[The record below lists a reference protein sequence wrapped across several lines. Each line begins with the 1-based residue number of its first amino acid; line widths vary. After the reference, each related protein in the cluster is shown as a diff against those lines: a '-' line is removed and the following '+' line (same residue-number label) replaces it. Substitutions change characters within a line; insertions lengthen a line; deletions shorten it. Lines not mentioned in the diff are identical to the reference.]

1 MNQQINFT
9 NAHKQTFINPEHAES
24 ITERR
29 HQMRADLCLNGMD
42 WHTANA
48 ESWRAAKLAQ
58 FRNGARAAA
67 EALFI
72 GEAA

>member
-1 MNQQINFT
+1 MRHDRKLT
-9 NAHKQTFINPEHAES
+9 SALAEHAEL
-24 ITERR
+24 TTARR
-29 HQMRADLCLNGMD
+29 HQMRADLCLSGLD

-48 ESWRAAKLAQ
+48 ESWRAAKMAQ
-58 FRNGARAAA
+58 FRSGTRMAA

>member
-9 NAHKQTFINPEHAES
+9 NARKTAFINPADFEA
-24 ITERR
+24 ITAQR
-29 HQMRADLCLNGMD
+29 HQMRSMLCLRGWD
-42 WHTANA
+42 WHAANA
-48 ESWRAAKLAQ
+48 ESWRAAKMAQ
-58 FRNGARAAA
+58 FRSGARAVA